1 VRNLRLL
8 VQYAGTRYAGWQLQ
22 PGVPTIQGAL
32 EQSLSTVVRHPVR
45 LVAASRTD
53 AGAHARGQ
61 VASVRVDTE
70 LPNGRIQHSLNA
82 LLPHDIRVAELLDAP
97 DDFHALSDAVR
108 REYRYVIV
116 NGTYLSPF
124 RHGFAHLV
132 RVPLE
137 LDRLREA
144 AGRVVGEHDF
154 TGFSSAD
161 RGEVRTLRRVEV
173 SEWMRQEEALVYR
186 VVADGFLRG
195 MVRALVGTFVDVGRG
210 LRKVSRIDAI
220 LAQRDRRQAGPCV
233 PACGLFLER
242 VEYDEQ

>member
-1 VRNLRLL
+1 MRNLRLL

-22 PGVPTIQGAL
+22 PSSPTIQGAL
-32 EQSLSTVVRHPVR
+32 EKSLGTVVRHPVR
-45 LVAASRTD
+45 LVGASRTD

-61 VASVRVDTE
+61 VASVRVEAE
-70 LPNGRIQHSLNA
+70 LSIERLQHSMNA
-82 LLPHDIRVAELLDAP
+82 LLPHDIRVVELRDAP
-97 DDFHALSDAVR
+97 PRFHALSDAHR

-116 NGTYLSPF
+116 NASYLSPF

-132 RVPLE
+132 RAPL
-137 LDRLREA
+137 DFGRLQEA

-161 RGEVRTLRRVEV
+161 RGEVRTRRRVEV
-173 SEWMRQEEALVYR
+173 SEWLRQEEALVYR

-210 LRKVSRIDAI
+210 LREAHQIDAI
-220 LAQRDRRQAGPCV
+220 LAERDRRKAGPCV

-242 VEYDEQ
+242 VEYAEA